1 MATNLNSKESCL
13 PQIWGKTTRTVAVLG
28 STGSIGKSA
37 LEVIAASQGGLRAV
51 VLVARSNAQL
61 LLQQAQEQ
69 RPRLVI
75 VTNPDAAAGQ
85 CWNHLPPGT
94 ELQVGYDAVLDA
106 VAADDVDV
114 VLSAFV
120 GIAGLRATWAALEA
134 GKVVALANKES
145 LVVAGPLITRL
156 AQERK
161 TLILPVDSEH
171 SAIFQAL
178 NGERERGGIRRII
191 LTASGGPFRNRK
203 LADLSNVTVEEALAH
218 PTWKM
223 GKKITVDSATLMN
236 KALEIIEARWLFGV
250 DADQITVV
258 IHPQSIVHSMVEFVD
273 GSVIA
278 QLSPPDM
285 RLPIQY
291 ALYFP
296 ERRPGIARKI
306 DWSTAMELRFEPPDP
321 ERFPAIRL
329 GLDAARL
336 GGTAGAVLNAANE
349 AAVECFLQGRLP
361 FDQIVPICAKVLDAH
376 PFDPSPTLETIFG
389 LDAWARK
396 EVARWI

>member
-1 MATNLNSKESCL
+1 MAAQVKSQESTL
-13 PQIWGKTTRTVAVLG
+13 SESWGNRAKTIAVLG
-28 STGSIGKSA
+28 STGSIGRSA
-37 LEVIAASQGGLRAV
+37 LEVISASQGALRAII
-51 VLVARSNAQL
+51 LVARSNTQL

-75 VTNPDAAAGQ
+75 VTDPKAAAAHS
-85 CWNHLPPGT
+85 WRDLPPET
-94 ELQVGYDAVLDA
+94 ELRVGYEAVLEA
-106 VAADDVDV
+106 VSADDVDM

-134 GKVVALANKES
+134 GKTVALANKES
-145 LVVAGPLITRL
+145 LVVAGSLITQL
-156 AQERK
+156 ARK
-161 TLILPVDSEH
+161 RKAQILPVDSEH

-178 NGERERGGIRRII
+178 HGGQEREVRRII
-191 LTASGGPFRNRK
+191 LTASGGPFRSRK
-203 LADLSNVTVEEALAH
+203 LTELASVTVEEALAH

-250 DADQITVV
+250 EADQITVV

-306 DWSTAMELRFEPPDP
+306 DWATAMDLRFEPPDL

-329 GLDAARL
+329 GMEAARM

-349 AAVECFLQGRLP
+349 AAVECFLQGRLR
-361 FDQIVPICAKVLDAH
+361 FDQIVPVCAKVLEAH
-376 PFDPSPTLETIFG
+376 PFDPSPDLDAIFG

-396 EVARWI
+396 EVERWI

>member
-1 MATNLNSKESCL
+1 MAAQVKSQESTL
-13 PQIWGKTTRTVAVLG
+13 SESRGNRAKTIAVLG
-28 STGSIGKSA
+28 STGSIGRSA
-37 LEVIAASQGGLRAV
+37 LEVISASQGALRAII
-51 VLVARSNAQL
+51 LVARSNTQL

-75 VTNPDAAAGQ
+75 VTDPKAAAAHS
-85 CWNHLPPGT
+85 WRDLPPET
-94 ELQVGYDAVLDA
+94 ELRVGYEAVLEA
-106 VAADDVDV
+106 VSADDVDM

-134 GKVVALANKES
+134 GKTVALANKES
-145 LVVAGPLITRL
+145 LVVAGSLITQL
-156 AQERK
+156 ARK
-161 TLILPVDSEH
+161 RKAQILPVDSEH

-178 NGERERGGIRRII
+178 HGGQEREVRRII
-191 LTASGGPFRNRK
+191 LTASGGPFRSRK
-203 LADLSNVTVEEALAH
+203 LTELASVTVEEALAH

-250 DADQITVV
+250 EADQITVV

-306 DWSTAMELRFEPPDP
+306 DWATAMDLRFEPPDL

-329 GLDAARL
+329 GLEAARM

-349 AAVECFLQGRLP
+349 AAVECFLQGRLR
-361 FDQIVPICAKVLDAH
+361 FDQIVPVCAKVLEAH
-376 PFDPSPTLETIFG
+376 PFDPSPDLDAIFG

-396 EVARWI
+396 EVERWI

>member
-1 MATNLNSKESCL
+1 MAAQVKSQESTL
-13 PQIWGKTTRTVAVLG
+13 SESWGNRAKTIAVLG
-28 STGSIGKSA
+28 STGSIGRSA
-37 LEVIAASQGGLRAV
+37 LEVISASQGALRAII
-51 VLVARSNAQL
+51 LVARSNTQL

-75 VTNPDAAAGQ
+75 VTDPKAAAAHS
-85 CWNHLPPGT
+85 WRDLPPET
-94 ELQVGYDAVLDA
+94 ELRVGYEAVLEA
-106 VAADDVDV
+106 VSADDVDM

-134 GKVVALANKES
+134 GKTVALANKES
-145 LVVAGPLITRL
+145 LVVAGPLITQL
-156 AQERK
+156 ARK
-161 TLILPVDSEH
+161 RKAQILPVDSEH

-178 NGERERGGIRRII
+178 HGGQEREVRRII
-191 LTASGGPFRNRK
+191 LTASGGPFRSRRLTE
-203 LADLSNVTVEEALAH
+203 LASVTVEEALAH

-250 DADQITVV
+250 EADQITVV

-306 DWSTAMELRFEPPDP
+306 DWATAMDLRFEPPDL

-329 GLDAARL
+329 GLEAARM

-349 AAVECFLQGRLP
+349 AAVECFLQGRLR
-361 FDQIVPICAKVLDAH
+361 FDQIVPVCAKVLEAH
-376 PFDPSPTLETIFG
+376 PFDPSPDLDAIFG

-396 EVARWI
+396 EVERWI

>member
-1 MATNLNSKESCL
+1 VAAQLKAIESS
-13 PQIWGKTTRTVAVLG
+13 PESVGKSTRTVAVLG

-61 LLQQAQEQ
+61 LFQQAQEQ

-75 VTNPDAAAGQ
+75 VTNPDAAAGRSRAE
-85 CWNHLPPGT
+85 LPSGT
-94 ELQVGYDAVLDA
+94 ELRVGYDAVLDA
-106 VAADDVDV
+106 VAAEDVDM

-120 GIAGLRATWAALEA
+120 GIAGLRATWAAIEA
-134 GKVVALANKES
+134 RKTVALANKES

-156 AQERK
+156 ARERGAK
-161 TLILPVDSEH
+161 ILPVDSEH

-178 NGERERGGIRRII
+178 HGGQEREVRRII

-203 LADLSNVTVEEALAH
+203 LTDLASVTVEEALAH

-250 DADQITVV
+250 NADQITVV

-296 ERRPGIARKI
+296 ERKPGIARKI
-306 DWSTAMELRFEPPDP
+306 DWSTAMELRFEPPDL

-329 GLDAARL
+329 GLEAARL

-349 AAVECFLQGRLP
+349 AAVECFLQGRLR
-361 FDQIVPICAKVLDAH
+361 FDQIVPICAKVLEAH
-376 PFDPSPTLETIFG
+376 PFDPSPSLETIFG
-389 LDAWARK
+389 LDTWARK
-396 EVARWI
+396 EVERWI

>member
-1 MATNLNSKESCL
+1 LNSKESCL

>member
-1 MATNLNSKESCL
+1 MAAQVKSQESTL
-13 PQIWGKTTRTVAVLG
+13 SESWGNRTKTIAVLG
-28 STGSIGKSA
+28 STGSIGRSA
-37 LEVIAASQGGLRAV
+37 LEVISASQGALRAII
-51 VLVARSNAQL
+51 LVARSNTQL

-75 VTNPDAAAGQ
+75 VTDPKAAAAHS
-85 CWNHLPPGT
+85 WRDLPPET
-94 ELQVGYDAVLDA
+94 ELRVGYEAVLEA
-106 VAADDVDV
+106 VSADDVDM

-134 GKVVALANKES
+134 GKTVALANKES
-145 LVVAGPLITRL
+145 LVVAGPLITQL
-156 AQERK
+156 ARK
-161 TLILPVDSEH
+161 RKAQILPVDSEH

-178 NGERERGGIRRII
+178 HGGQEREVRRII
-191 LTASGGPFRNRK
+191 LTASGGPFRSRRLTE
-203 LADLSNVTVEEALAH
+203 LASVTVEEALAH

-250 DADQITVV
+250 EADQITVV

-306 DWSTAMELRFEPPDP
+306 DWATAMDLRFEPPDL

-329 GLDAARL
+329 GLEAARM

-349 AAVECFLQGRLP
+349 AAVECFLQGRLR
-361 FDQIVPICAKVLDAH
+361 FDQIVPVCAKVLEAH
-376 PFDPSPTLETIFG
+376 PFDPSPDLDAIFG

-396 EVARWI
+396 EVERWI

>member
-1 MATNLNSKESCL
+1 VAAQVKSQESTL
-13 PQIWGKTTRTVAVLG
+13 SESWGNRTKTIAVLG
-28 STGSIGKSA
+28 STGSIGRSA
-37 LEVIAASQGGLRAV
+37 LEVISASQGALRAII
-51 VLVARSNAQL
+51 LVARSNTQL

-75 VTNPDAAAGQ
+75 VTDPKAAAAHS
-85 CWNHLPPGT
+85 WRDLPPET
-94 ELQVGYDAVLDA
+94 ELRVGYEAVLEA
-106 VAADDVDV
+106 VSADDVDM

-134 GKVVALANKES
+134 GKTVALANKES
-145 LVVAGPLITRL
+145 LVVAGSLITQL
-156 AQERK
+156 ARK
-161 TLILPVDSEH
+161 RKAQILPVDSEH

-178 NGERERGGIRRII
+178 HGGQEREVRRII
-191 LTASGGPFRNRK
+191 LTASGGPFRSRK
-203 LADLSNVTVEEALAH
+203 LTELASVTVEEALAH

-250 DADQITVV
+250 EADQITVV

-306 DWSTAMELRFEPPDP
+306 DWATAMDLRFEPPDL

-329 GLDAARL
+329 GLEAARM

-349 AAVECFLQGRLP
+349 AAVECFLQGRLR
-361 FDQIVPICAKVLDAH
+361 FDQIVPVCAKVLEAH
-376 PFDPSPTLETIFG
+376 PFDPSPDLDAIFG

-396 EVARWI
+396 EVERWI